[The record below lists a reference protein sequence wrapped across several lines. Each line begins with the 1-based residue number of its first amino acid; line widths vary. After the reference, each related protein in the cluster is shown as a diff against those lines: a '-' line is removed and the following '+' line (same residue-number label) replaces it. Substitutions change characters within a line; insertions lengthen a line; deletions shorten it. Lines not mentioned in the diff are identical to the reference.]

1 MIGLLKKSR
10 PLGDRFF
17 DWIPTFVGM
26 VRKDLSL
33 RDSSFP
39 LMVREDPPLGDSS
52 FPFPCKRESSKTTC
66 RPIWVSCLLWRHI
79 IFMLL
84 LWAGAVPAQEAPVAG
99 GPFCPIVFQVPERP
113 VVDVETEEGDTY
125 LNADSIDLT
134 EKGISHLTGSVEMST
149 DTWQARADDAVYND
163 PGNFVDLSGDVKF
176 WEESLFLAGEGA
188 HIDVEDSTATVSG
201 AEYYLHDSD
210 ARGRADELFI
220 DPGTLTSGKGMTF
233 TTCAPENGGGIEQ
246 NFWRIS
252 ARELHLNHDTDR
264 GSGRDIVLK
273 IKDIPVF
280 YAPYFTFPLS
290 RERKSGF
297 LAPGIGKNS
306 HGGFE
311 TRLPYYW
318 NISPSMDATITP
330 RVLANS
336 GVMGML
342 EYRYLRAGG
351 EGRVSL
357 EYLPGDVG
365 FGDRDRS
372 MINIELNQ
380 TFLGRGRLYV
390 DYNQA
395 SDPEYL
401 EDFGT
406 DLAISSTRYL
416 PRRADVTYRGRN
428 WNVLGRLH
436 SYQIVD
442 QSIRVTSRPY
452 KNLPRLQFRYRPL
465 SGNKK
470 INLDLQ
476 TDFTYFDRTGETGV
490 TVDVT
495 GFRAD
500 LYPTI
505 SYPIRTQAAFLVPR
519 VGVRFTQY
527 ELDKQGPFKKSPNRT
542 LPIVSVDSGVF
553 LERDFRMRDRDFQ
566 HTLEP
571 RLFYLY
577 VPHEDQNDLPVFDS
591 SVFNLDYN
599 ALFRENRFSGYDRIG
614 DTNQV
619 TLALGS
625 RLVNRDTGKQLAS
638 LQVAQSFYL
647 EDQDVIRQI
656 LGAQGELVDIGIP
669 ENDLLSPLIVEAG
682 ANLRDDLTLGAEIY
696 WDINDR
702 LTRKMALTAQY
713 NPEGSKVINLAYRVR
728 RAATGQIRRTPTDI
742 EQSDVSFSWP
752 LTDKLN
758 TVGRWN
764 YAVSEGRTLDLFFG
778 VEYEGCCFAIKAVGR
793 RFLSN
798 LEGDFNTGFFL
809 QLELKGLGSIG
820 QRTVDLLNQAI
831 PGYGDSL
838 PLQ

>member
-1 MIGLLKKSR
+1 MSFTGHPHKR
-10 PLGDRFF
+10 QDTHQNHMG
-17 DWIPTFVGM
+17 V
-26 VRKDLSL
+26 LS
-33 RDSSFP
+33 F
-39 LMVREDPPLGDSS
+39 M
-52 FPFPCKRESSKTTC
+52 
-66 RPIWVSCLLWRHI
+66 WVSCLL
-79 IFMLL
+79 LL
-84 LWAGAVPAQEAPVAG
+84 LWGGAVLAQEAPVAG

-149 DTWQARADDAVYND
+149 DTWQARADNAVYND
-163 PGNFVDLSGDVKF
+163 PGSFVDLSGDVKF
-176 WEESLFLAGEGA
+176 WEESLFLSGDGA

-220 DPGTLTSGKGMTF
+220 DPGPLTSGKGMSF
-233 TTCAPENGGGIEQ
+233 TTCAPENGGGIEE

-264 GSGRDIVLK
+264 GSGRNIVLK

-306 HGGFE
+306 HGGVE

-318 NISPSMDATITP
+318 NIATNMDATITP

-342 EYRYLRAGG
+342 EFRYIRTGG
-351 EGRVSL
+351 EGRVNL

-365 FGDRDRS
+365 FDDRDRS
-372 MINIELNQ
+372 MLNIELTQ
-380 TFLGRGRLYV
+380 SFLGRGRLYV

-470 INLDLQ
+470 INLDLR

-625 RLVNRDTGKQLAS
+625 RLINRDTGKQLAS

>member
-1 MIGLLKKSR
+1 MYTLAL
-10 PLGDRFF
+10 
-17 DWIPTFVGM
+17 
-26 VRKDLSL
+26 
-33 RDSSFP
+33 FP
-39 LMVREDPPLGDSS
+39 RR
-52 FPFPCKRESSKTTC
+52 RESSKTTC
-66 RPIWVSCLLWRHI
+66 RLWRRIIFAGLLWG
-79 IFMLL
+79 
-84 LWAGAVPAQEAPVAG
+84 GAEVAVAEG
-99 GPFCPIVFQVPERP
+99 AFCPIVFQVPERP
-113 VVDVETEEGDTY
+113 VVDVEMEEGDTY
-125 LNADSIDLT
+125 VNADSIDLT
-134 EKGISHLTGSVEMST
+134 EKGISHLSGSVEMAK
-149 DTWQARADDAVYND
+149 DDWQARADGAVYND

-176 WEESLFLAGEGA
+176 WEESLFLTGESA
-188 HIDVEDSTATVSG
+188 HIDVDENTATVSG
-201 AEYYLHDSD
+201 ADYYLPDND
-210 ARGRADELFI
+210 ARGSADELFI
-220 DPGTLTSGKGMTF
+220 DPGTLTSGKDMSF
-233 TTCAPENGGGIEQ
+233 TTCAPENGGGIEE

-252 ARELHLNHDTDR
+252 ARELALDHDTER
-264 GSGRDIVLK
+264 GSGRDIVLR

-280 YAPYFTFPLS
+280 YSPYFTFPLS

-318 NISPSMDATITP
+318 NIAPDMDATITP

-351 EGRVSL
+351 DGRVSL
-357 EYLPGDVG
+357 EFLPGDVG

-380 TFLGRGRLYV
+380 SFLGRGKLYV
-390 DYNQA
+390 NYNRA

-401 EDFGT
+401 EDFGS
-406 DLAISSTRYL
+406 DLAISSTRFL
-416 PRRADVTYRGRN
+416 QRRADLTYRGRN
-428 WNVLGRLH
+428 WNLLGRLH

-442 QSIRVTSRPY
+442 QSIAVTSRPY

-465 SGNKK
+465 SGNKR
-470 INLDLQ
+470 INLNLM
-476 TDFTYFDRTGETGV
+476 TDFTYFDRTGEAGV

-500 LYPTI
+500 LYPSV
-505 SYPIRTQAAFLVPR
+505 SYPIRTQSAFLVPK

-527 ELDKQGPFKKSPNRT
+527 DLDKQGPFTKSPSRT

-553 LERDFRMRDRDFQ
+553 LERDFLTQDGSFL

-577 VPHEDQNDLPVFDS
+577 VPHEDQNNLPVFDS

-614 DTNQV
+614 DTNQA

-625 RLVNRDTGKQLAS
+625 RLFNRETGKQVAS

-647 EDQDVIRQI
+647 ADQDVIRQI

-669 ENDLLSPLIVEAG
+669 ETDTLSPLIIEAG
-682 ANLRDDLTLGAEIY
+682 ASLTNDITLGAEVY
-696 WDINDR
+696 WDINDS

-713 NPEGSKVINLAYRVR
+713 NPAGSKVINLAYRVR
-728 RAATGQIRRTPTDI
+728 RAETGQIRRVPTDI
-742 EQSDVSFSWP
+742 EQSDVSFRWP
-752 LTDKLN
+752 LTDRLN
-758 TVGRWN
+758 AVGRWN
-764 YAVSEGRTLDLFFG
+764 YAVSESRSLDLFFG
-778 VEYEGCCFAIKAVGR
+778 MEYEGCCFAVKAVAR
-793 RFLSN
+793 RFLAN
-798 LEGDFNTGFFL
+798 LDGDFNTGFFM

-831 PGYGDSL
+831 PGYGDVELL
-838 PLQ
+838 P

>member
-1 MIGLLKKSR
+1 MMGPVIKSR
-10 PLGDRFF
+10 PPGDAVF
-17 DWIPTFVGM
+17 DWIPAFAGM
-26 VRKDLSL
+26 TMPFTRHPYKRQDTHQNYMGVLSF
-33 RDSSFP
+33 RASFP
-39 LMVREDPPLGDSS
+39 RR
-52 FPFPCKRESSKTTC
+52 RESSKTTC
-66 RPIWVSCLLWRHI
+66 RPWRHI
-79 IFMLL
+79 ILVAL
-84 LWAGAVPAQEAPVAG
+84 LWTGAAPAQETPVAG

-113 VVDVETEEGDTY
+113 VVDVEREEGDTY
-125 LNADSIDLT
+125 VNADSIDLT
-134 EKGISHLTGSVEMST
+134 EQGISHLTGSVEMST

-163 PGNFVDLSGDVKF
+163 PESIVDLSGDVKF

-188 HIDVEDSTATVSG
+188 RIDIEDSTATVSG
-201 AEYYLHDSD
+201 AEYYLPDSD

-220 DPGTLTSGKGMTF
+220 DPGTLTSGEGMTF
-233 TTCAPENGGGIEQ
+233 TTCAPENGGGIEE

-252 ARELHLNHDTDR
+252 ARELTLDHNTDR
-264 GSGRDIVLK
+264 GSGRNIVLK

-290 RERKSGF
+290 RDRKSGF

-318 NISPSMDATITP
+318 NISPNMDATITP

-342 EYRYLRAGG
+342 EYRYLVTGG
-351 EGRVSL
+351 EGQVSL

-380 TFLGRGRLYV
+380 SFLGRGKLYV
-390 DYNQA
+390 NYNRA

-406 DLAISSTRYL
+406 DLAISSTRFL
-416 PRRADVTYRGRN
+416 PRRADLTYRGRN
-428 WNVLGRLH
+428 WSVLGRLH

-442 QSIRVTSRPY
+442 QSIAVTSRPY

-470 INLDLQ
+470 INLNLL
-476 TDFTYFDRTGETGV
+476 TDFTYFDRTGEAGV

-500 LYPTI
+500 LYPSI
-505 SYPIRTQAAFLVPR
+505 SYPIRTQAAFLVPK

-527 ELDKQGPFKKSPNRT
+527 ELDRQGPFTKSPNRT

-577 VPHEDQNDLPVFDS
+577 VPYEDQNDLPVFDS

-625 RLVNRDTGKQLAS
+625 RLISRDSGKQLAS

-656 LGAQGELVDIGIP
+656 LGAHGELVDIGIP
-669 ENDLLSPLIVEAG
+669 ENDLLSPLIIEAD
-682 ANLRDDLTLGAEIY
+682 ASVRDDLTLGAEIY

-713 NPEGSKVINLAYRVR
+713 NPEGSKVVNLAYRVR
-728 RAATGQIRRTPTDI
+728 RAETGQIRRTPTDI

-752 LTDKLN
+752 LTDRLN
-758 TVGRWN
+758 AVGRWN

-778 VEYEGCCFAIKAVGR
+778 MEYEGCCFAIKAVGR

>member
-1 MIGLLKKSR
+1 MMGAAKSSR
-10 PLGDRFF
+10 PLGERVFHR
-17 DWIPTFVGM
+17 ISACAGM
-26 VRKDLSL
+26 TLAL
-33 RDSSFP
+33 ALP
-39 LMVREDPPLGDSS
+39 WG
-52 FPFPCKRESSKTTC
+52 
-66 RPIWVSCLLWRHI
+66 
-79 IFMLL
+79 
-84 LWAGAVPAQEAPVAG
+84 GAAAQETPVAG

-125 LNADSIDLT
+125 VNADSIDLT
-134 EKGISHLTGSVEMST
+134 EHGISHLAGSVEMST
-149 DTWQARADDAVYND
+149 DTWQARSDAAVYND

-188 HIDVEDSTATVSG
+188 HIDIGDSTATVAG
-201 AEYYLHDSD
+201 AEYYLPDSD
-210 ARGRADELFI
+210 ARGTAEELFI
-220 DPGTLTSGKGMTF
+220 DPGTRTAGKAMSF
-233 TTCAPENGGGIEQ
+233 TTCAPDNGGGIEE

-252 ARELHLNHDTDR
+252 ARELTLDHDTDR

-273 IKDIPVF
+273 IKDVPVF

-297 LAPGIGKNS
+297 LPPSIGKNS

-318 NISPSMDATITP
+318 NIAPAMDATITP

-342 EYRYLRAGG
+342 EYRWMRAGG
-351 EGRVSL
+351 EGRVNL

-372 MINIELNQ
+372 MINIEINQ
-380 TFLGRGRLYV
+380 SFLGRGRLYV

-406 DLAISSTRYL
+406 DLAISSTRFL
-416 PRRADVTYRGRN
+416 PRRADLTYRGRN
-428 WNVLGRLH
+428 WSVLGRLH

-470 INLDLQ
+470 LNLNLL

-500 LYPTI
+500 LYPTV
-505 SYPIRTQAAFLVPR
+505 SFPIRSAAAFLVPR

-527 ELDKQGPFKKSPNRT
+527 ELDRQGPFRKSPSRT

-553 LERDFRMRDRDFQ
+553 LERNFRLRGGDFL

-577 VPHEDQNDLPVFDS
+577 VPHEDQDDLPVFDS

-619 TLALGS
+619 TLALSS
-625 RLVNRDTGKQLAS
+625 RLLNRDTGKQVGS

-647 EDQDVIRQI
+647 EDQRVIRQI
-656 LGAQGELVDIGIP
+656 LGANGELVDIGLP
-669 ENDLLSPLIVEAG
+669 ENDLLSPLIIEAD
-682 ANLRDDLTLGAEIY
+682 AYLTRDLTVGAEIY
-696 WDINDR
+696 WDPKDN

-713 NPEGSKVINLAYRVR
+713 NPEGNKVVNLAYRVR
-728 RAATGQIRRTPTDI
+728 RAETGRIRRVPTDI

-752 LTDKLN
+752 LTNRLN
-758 TVGRWN
+758 AVGRWN

-778 VEYEGCCFAIKAVGR
+778 MEYEGCCFAAKAVGR

-798 LEGDFNTGFFL
+798 LDGDFNTGFFL
-809 QLELKGLGSIG
+809 QLELKGLGTIG
-820 QRTVDLLNQAI
+820 QRTVELLNQAI

>member
-1 MIGLLKKSR
+1 MTGWVKKSR
-10 PLGDRFF
+10 PLGDVVFH
-17 DWIPTFVGM
+17 WIPACAGVTKQGAGM
-26 VRKDLSL
+26 SSTGHPHKRQDTHQNHMGVLS
-33 RDSSFP
+33 F
-39 LMVREDPPLGDSS
+39 M
-52 FPFPCKRESSKTTC
+52 
-66 RPIWVSCLLWRHI
+66 WVSCLL
-79 IFMLL
+79 LL
-84 LWAGAVPAQEAPVAG
+84 LWGGAVLAQEAPVAG

-149 DTWQARADDAVYND
+149 DTWQARADNAVYND
-163 PGNFVDLSGDVKF
+163 PGSFVDLSGDVKF
-176 WEESLFLAGEGA
+176 WEESLFLSGDGA

-220 DPGTLTSGKGMTF
+220 DPGTLTSGKGMSF
-233 TTCAPENGGGIEQ
+233 TTCAPENGGGIEE

-264 GSGRDIVLK
+264 GSGRNIVLK

-306 HGGFE
+306 HGGVE

-318 NISPSMDATITP
+318 NIAPNMDATITP

-342 EYRYLRAGG
+342 EFRYIRTGG
-351 EGRVSL
+351 EGRVNL

-365 FGDRDRS
+365 FDDRDRS
-372 MINIELNQ
+372 MLNIELTQ
-380 TFLGRGRLYV
+380 SFLGRGRLYV

-470 INLDLQ
+470 INLDLR

>member
-1 MIGLLKKSR
+1 MSSTGHPHKR
-10 PLGDRFF
+10 QDTHQNHMG
-17 DWIPTFVGM
+17 V
-26 VRKDLSL
+26 LS
-33 RDSSFP
+33 F
-39 LMVREDPPLGDSS
+39 M
-52 FPFPCKRESSKTTC
+52 
-66 RPIWVSCLLWRHI
+66 WVSCLL
-79 IFMLL
+79 LL
-84 LWAGAVPAQEAPVAG
+84 LWGGAVLAQEAPVAG

-149 DTWQARADDAVYND
+149 DTWQARADNAVYND
-163 PGNFVDLSGDVKF
+163 PGSFVDLSGDVKF
-176 WEESLFLAGEGA
+176 WEESLFLSGDGA

-220 DPGTLTSGKGMTF
+220 DPGTLTSGKGMSF
-233 TTCAPENGGGIEQ
+233 TTCAPENGGGIEE

-264 GSGRDIVLK
+264 GSGRNIVLK

-306 HGGFE
+306 HGGVE

-318 NISPSMDATITP
+318 NIAPNMDATITP

-342 EYRYLRAGG
+342 EFRYIRTGG
-351 EGRVSL
+351 EGRVNL

-365 FGDRDRS
+365 FDDRDRS
-372 MINIELNQ
+372 MLNIELTQ
-380 TFLGRGRLYV
+380 SFLGRGRLYV

-406 DLAISSTRYL
+406 DLAISSTHYL

-470 INLDLQ
+470 INLDLR

-713 NPEGSKVINLAYRVR
+713 NPEGSRVINLAYRVR

>member
-1 MIGLLKKSR
+1 MMGLLKKSR
-10 PLGDRFF
+10 PLGDVVFH
-17 DWIPTFVGM
+17 WIPACAGM
-26 VRKDLSL
+26 TKGGAGVTNKKQDTHQNYMGVLSFFPQNHMGVL
-33 RDSSFP
+33 SF
-39 LMVREDPPLGDSS
+39 M
-52 FPFPCKRESSKTTC
+52 
-66 RPIWVSCLLWRHI
+66 WVSCLL
-79 IFMLL
+79 LL
-84 LWAGAVPAQEAPVAG
+84 LWAGAAPAQEAPVAG

-149 DTWQARADDAVYND
+149 DTWQARADNAVYND
-163 PGNFVDLSGDVKF
+163 PGSFVDLSGDVKF
-176 WEESLFLAGEGA
+176 WEESLFLAGDGA

-233 TTCAPENGGGIEQ
+233 TTCAPENGGGIEE

-264 GSGRDIVLK
+264 GSGRNIVLK

-306 HGGFE
+306 HGGVE

-318 NISPSMDATITP
+318 NIAPNMDATITP

-342 EYRYLRAGG
+342 EFRYIRTGG
-351 EGRVSL
+351 EGRVNL

-365 FGDRDRS
+365 FDDRDRS
-372 MINIELNQ
+372 MLNIELTQ
-380 TFLGRGRLYV
+380 SFLGRGRLYV

-428 WNVLGRLH
+428 WSVLGRLH

-470 INLDLQ
+470 INLNLL

-505 SYPIRTQAAFLVPR
+505 SYPIRTQAAFLVPK

-553 LERDFRMRDRDFQ
+553 LERDFRMRDGDFQ

-669 ENDLLSPLIVEAG
+669 ENDLLSPLIVEAS

-696 WDINDR
+696 WDINDS

-713 NPEGSKVINLAYRVR
+713 NPAGSKVVNLAYRVR

-752 LTDKLN
+752 LTAKLN

>member
-1 MIGLLKKSR
+1 MMVLDTTIHRPGTDLKSVPMILA
-10 PLGDRFF
+10 
-17 DWIPTFVGM
+17 
-26 VRKDLSL
+26 
-33 RDSSFP
+33 
-39 LMVREDPPLGDSS
+39 
-52 FPFPCKRESSKTTC
+52 
-66 RPIWVSCLLWRHI
+66 
-79 IFMLL
+79 L
-84 LWAGAVPAQEAPVAG
+84 LWAGGAAAQEAPAAG

-113 VVDVETEEGDTY
+113 LVDVEMEEGDTY
-125 LNADSIDLT
+125 VNADAIDLT
-134 EKGISHLTGSVEMST
+134 EKGISHLSGSVEMST
-149 DTWQARADDAVYND
+149 DAWQARADAAVYND

-176 WEESLFLAGEGA
+176 WEESLFLSGDSA

-201 AEYYLHDSD
+201 ADYYLQDSD
-210 ARGRADELFI
+210 ARGSADELFI
-220 DPGTLTSGKGMTF
+220 DPGTRTAGKDMSF
-233 TTCAPENGGGIEQ
+233 TTCAPENGGGIEE

-252 ARELHLNHDTDR
+252 ARELNLDHDTDR

-280 YAPYFTFPLS
+280 YSPYFTFPLS

-318 NISPSMDATITP
+318 NIAPDMDATITP

-336 GVMGML
+336 GIMGML
-342 EYRYLRAGG
+342 EYRYLRPGG
-351 EGRVSL
+351 DGRVSL

-380 TFLGRGRLYV
+380 SFLGRGRLYV

-416 PRRADVTYRGRN
+416 PRRADVTYSGGN
-428 WNVLGRLH
+428 WTVLGRLH

-442 QSIRVTSRPY
+442 QSIAVTSRPY

-465 SGNKK
+465 RGN
-470 INLDLQ
+470 NRFNVDLH

-490 TVDVT
+490 EVDVT

-500 LYPTI
+500 LYPSV
-505 SYPIRTQAAFLVPR
+505 SYPVRTQAAFFIPK
-519 VGVRFTQY
+519 VGLRFTQY
-527 ELDKQGPFKKSPNRT
+527 DLDKQGPFNKSPSRT

-553 LERDFRMRDRDFQ
+553 LERDFPMQNGNFL

-577 VPHEDQNDLPVFDS
+577 VPYEDQTDLPVFDS

-599 ALFRENRFSGYDRIG
+599 ALFRVNRFSGYDRIG
-614 DTNQV
+614 DTNQA

-625 RLVNRDTGKQLAS
+625 RLINRDTGKQVAS

-669 ENDLLSPLIVEAG
+669 EEDLLSPLIIEA
-682 ANLRDDLTLGAEIY
+682 AASLPNDLTLGAEIY

-702 LTRKMALTAQY
+702 ITRKMALSAQY
-713 NPEGSKVINLAYRVR
+713 NPAGSKVINLAYRVR
-728 RAATGQIRRTPTDI
+728 RAETGQIRRVPTDI
-742 EQSDVSFSWP
+742 EQSDVSFRWP
-752 LTDKLN
+752 LTDRLN
-758 TVGRWN
+758 AVGRWN
-764 YAVSEGRTLDLFFG
+764 YAVSEGRSLDLFFG
-778 VEYEGCCFAIKAVGR
+778 MEYEGCCFAVKAVGR

-798 LEGDFNTGFFL
+798 LDGDFNTGFFM

-831 PGYGDSL
+831 PGYGDNL
-838 PLQ
+838 PLP

>member
-1 MIGLLKKSR
+1 M
-10 PLGDRFF
+10 GDGFF
-17 DWIPTFVGM
+17 DWIPAYAGM
-26 VRKDLSL
+26 TKGGAGAHKRQDTHQNYMGVLSF
-33 RDSSFP
+33 R
-39 LMVREDPPLGDSS
+39 
-52 FPFPCKRESSKTTC
+52 RESSKTTC
-66 RPIWVSCLLWRHI
+66 RLQRHI
-79 IFMLL
+79 IIMCLL
-84 LWAGAVPAQEAPVAG
+84 SAGAVAAQETPVAG

-113 VVDVETEEGDTY
+113 VVDVEMEEGDTY
-125 LNADSIDLT
+125 VNADRIDLT
-134 EKGISHLTGSVEMST
+134 EQGISHLTGSVEMST
-149 DTWQARADDAVYND
+149 DDWQARADDAIYND
-163 PGNFVDLSGDVKF
+163 PGNFVDLSGNVKF
-176 WEESLFLAGEGA
+176 WEESLYLAGEGA

-210 ARGRADELFI
+210 ARGMADELFI
-220 DPGTLTSGKGMTF
+220 DPGTLTSGKDMTF
-233 TTCAPENGGGIEQ
+233 TTCAPENGGGIEE

-252 ARELHLNHDTDR
+252 ARELHLDHDTDR

-280 YAPYFTFPLS
+280 YAPWFTFPLS

-306 HGGFE
+306 HGGVE

-318 NISPSMDATITP
+318 NIAPNMDATITP

-342 EYRYLRAGG
+342 EFRYMLTGG
-351 EGRVSL
+351 EGRVNL

-365 FGDRDRS
+365 FDDRDRS
-372 MINIELNQ
+372 MLNIELSQ
-380 TFLGRGRLYV
+380 SFLGRGRLYV

-406 DLAISSTRYL
+406 DLAVSSTRYL
-416 PRRADVTYRGRN
+416 PRRADLTYRGRN
-428 WNVLGRLH
+428 WSVLGRLH

-476 TDFTYFDRTGETGV
+476 TDFTYFDRTGEIGV

-500 LYPTI
+500 LYPSI
-505 SYPIRTQAAFLVPR
+505 SYPIRTQAAFLVPK

-527 ELDKQGPFKKSPNRT
+527 ELDRRGPFDKSPSRT

-553 LERDFRMRDRDFQ
+553 LERDFRMQDRDFL

-625 RLVNRDTGKQLAS
+625 RLINRGTGKQVAS

-669 ENDLLSPLIVEAG
+669 ENDLLSPLIIEAG

-696 WDINDR
+696 WDINDS

-713 NPEGSKVINLAYRVR
+713 NPAGSKVINLAYRVR
-728 RAATGQIRRTPTDI
+728 RAETGQIRRTPTDI

-752 LTDKLN
+752 LTDRLN

-778 VEYEGCCFAIKAVGR
+778 VEYEGCCFAVKAVGR

-838 PLQ
+838 PLR

>member
-1 MIGLLKKSR
+1 
-10 PLGDRFF
+10 
-17 DWIPTFVGM
+17 
-26 VRKDLSL
+26 
-33 RDSSFP
+33 
-39 LMVREDPPLGDSS
+39 
-52 FPFPCKRESSKTTC
+52 
-66 RPIWVSCLLWRHI
+66 
-79 IFMLL
+79 
-84 LWAGAVPAQEAPVAG
+84 
-99 GPFCPIVFQVPERP
+99 
-113 VVDVETEEGDTY
+113 
-125 LNADSIDLT
+125 
-134 EKGISHLTGSVEMST
+134 
-149 DTWQARADDAVYND
+149 
-163 PGNFVDLSGDVKF
+163 
-176 WEESLFLAGEGA
+176 
-188 HIDVEDSTATVSG
+188 
-201 AEYYLHDSD
+201 
-210 ARGRADELFI
+210 
-220 DPGTLTSGKGMTF
+220 
-233 TTCAPENGGGIEQ
+233 
-246 NFWRIS
+246 
-252 ARELHLNHDTDR
+252 
-264 GSGRDIVLK
+264 
-273 IKDIPVF
+273 
-280 YAPYFTFPLS
+280 
-290 RERKSGF
+290 ERKSGF

-351 EGRVSL
+351 EGRVNL

-365 FGDRDRS
+365 FDDRDRS
-372 MINIELNQ
+372 MLNIELTQ
-380 TFLGRGRLYV
+380 SFLGRGRLYV

-470 INLDLQ
+470 INLDLR

-625 RLVNRDTGKQLAS
+625 RLINRGTGKQLAS

-713 NPEGSKVINLAYRVR
+713 NPAGSKVINLAYRVR

>member
-1 MIGLLKKSR
+1 MSDEGSAGVTERGASMSSTGHPHKRQDTHKNHM
-10 PLGDRFF
+10 G
-17 DWIPTFVGM
+17 V
-26 VRKDLSL
+26 LS
-33 RDSSFP
+33 F
-39 LMVREDPPLGDSS
+39 M
-52 FPFPCKRESSKTTC
+52 
-66 RPIWVSCLLWRHI
+66 WVSCLL
-79 IFMLL
+79 LL
-84 LWAGAVPAQEAPVAG
+84 LWGGAVLAQETPVAG

-252 ARELHLNHDTDR
+252 ARELHLDHDTDR
-264 GSGRDIVLK
+264 GSGRNIVLK

-351 EGRVSL
+351 EGRVNL

-365 FGDRDRS
+365 FDDRDRS
-372 MINIELNQ
+372 MLNIELTQ
-380 TFLGRGRLYV
+380 SFLGRGRLYV

-470 INLDLQ
+470 INLDLR

-625 RLVNRDTGKQLAS
+625 RLINRGTGKQLAS

-713 NPEGSKVINLAYRVR
+713 NPAGSKVINLAYRVR

>member
-1 MIGLLKKSR
+1 MSSTGHPHKRQDTHKNHM
-10 PLGDRFF
+10 G
-17 DWIPTFVGM
+17 V
-26 VRKDLSL
+26 LS
-33 RDSSFP
+33 F
-39 LMVREDPPLGDSS
+39 M
-52 FPFPCKRESSKTTC
+52 
-66 RPIWVSCLLWRHI
+66 WVSCLL
-79 IFMLL
+79 LL
-84 LWAGAVPAQEAPVAG
+84 LWGGAVLAQETPVAG

-252 ARELHLNHDTDR
+252 ARELHLDHDTDR
-264 GSGRDIVLK
+264 GSGRNIVLK

-351 EGRVSL
+351 EGRVNL

-365 FGDRDRS
+365 FDDRDRS
-372 MINIELNQ
+372 MLNIELTQ
-380 TFLGRGRLYV
+380 SFLGRGRLYV

-470 INLDLQ
+470 INLDLR

-625 RLVNRDTGKQLAS
+625 RLINRGTGKQLAS

-713 NPEGSKVINLAYRVR
+713 NPAGSKVINLAYRVR

>member
-1 MIGLLKKSR
+1 M
-10 PLGDRFF
+10 
-17 DWIPTFVGM
+17 
-26 VRKDLSL
+26 
-33 RDSSFP
+33 
-39 LMVREDPPLGDSS
+39 
-52 FPFPCKRESSKTTC
+52 
-66 RPIWVSCLLWRHI
+66 WVSCLL
-79 IFMLL
+79 LL
-84 LWAGAVPAQEAPVAG
+84 LWGGAVLAQEAPVAG

-149 DTWQARADDAVYND
+149 DTWQARADNAVYND
-163 PGNFVDLSGDVKF
+163 PGSFVDLSGDVKF
-176 WEESLFLAGEGA
+176 WEESLFLSGDAA

-210 ARGRADELFI
+210 ARGMADELFI
-220 DPGTLTSGKGMTF
+220 DPGTLTSGKGMSF
-233 TTCAPENGGGIEQ
+233 TTCAPENGGGIEE

-264 GSGRDIVLK
+264 GSGRNIVLK

-306 HGGFE
+306 HGGVE

-318 NISPSMDATITP
+318 NIAPNMDATITP

-342 EYRYLRAGG
+342 EFRYIRTGG
-351 EGRVSL
+351 EGRVNL

-365 FGDRDRS
+365 FDDRDRS
-372 MINIELNQ
+372 MLNIELTQ
-380 TFLGRGRLYV
+380 SFLGRGRLYV

-470 INLDLQ
+470 INLDLR

-713 NPEGSKVINLAYRVR
+713 NPEGSKVVNLAYRVR

>member
-1 MIGLLKKSR
+1 M
-10 PLGDRFF
+10 
-17 DWIPTFVGM
+17 
-26 VRKDLSL
+26 
-33 RDSSFP
+33 
-39 LMVREDPPLGDSS
+39 
-52 FPFPCKRESSKTTC
+52 
-66 RPIWVSCLLWRHI
+66 
-79 IFMLL
+79 
-84 LWAGAVPAQEAPVAG
+84 
-99 GPFCPIVFQVPERP
+99 
-113 VVDVETEEGDTY
+113 
-125 LNADSIDLT
+125 
-134 EKGISHLTGSVEMST
+134 
-149 DTWQARADDAVYND
+149 
-163 PGNFVDLSGDVKF
+163 
-176 WEESLFLAGEGA
+176 
-188 HIDVEDSTATVSG
+188 SG
-201 AEYYLHDSD
+201 AEYYLPDSD

-233 TTCAPENGGGIEQ
+233 TTCAPENGGGIEE

-252 ARELHLNHDTDR
+252 ARELHLDHETER
-264 GSGRDIVLK
+264 GSGRDIVLR
-273 IKDIPVF
+273 IKDLPVF

-290 RERKSGF
+290 RDRKSGF
-297 LAPGIGKNS
+297 LAPTIGKNS

-318 NISPSMDATITP
+318 NIAPGMDATITP
-330 RVLANS
+330 RALANS

-342 EYRYLRAGG
+342 EYRYLRGRRRWPGEAWNTCPATSASATATAAWSISSLTRASSAG
-351 EGRVSL
+351 V
-357 EYLPGDVG
+357 
-365 FGDRDRS
+365 
-372 MINIELNQ
+372 N
-380 TFLGRGRLYV
+380 LYV
-390 DYNQA
+390 NYNRA

-406 DLAISSTRYL
+406 DLAISSTRFL
-416 PRRADVTYRGRN
+416 PRRADLTYRGRN
-428 WNVLGRLH
+428 WSVLGRLH

-470 INLDLQ
+470 INLNLL
-476 TDFTYFDRTGETGV
+476 TDFTYFDRTGEAGV

-500 LYPTI
+500 LYPSI
-505 SYPIRTQAAFLVPR
+505 SYPIRTKAAFLAPK

-527 ELDKQGPFKKSPNRT
+527 ELDKQGPFGKSPSRT

-553 LERDFRMRDRDFQ
+553 LERDFNTRGGDFL

-577 VPHEDQNDLPVFDS
+577 VPYEDQNDLPVFDS

-625 RLVNRDTGKQLAS
+625 RLLNRDTGKQVAS

-669 ENDLLSPLIVEAG
+669 ENDLLSPLIIEAG

-696 WDINDR
+696 WDPKDN
-702 LTRKMALTAQY
+702 LTRKMALSAQY
-713 NPEGSKVINLAYRVR
+713 KPAGNKVINLAYRVR
-728 RAATGQIRRTPTDI
+728 RAESGQIRRTPTDI
-742 EQSDVSFSWP
+742 DQSDVSFRWP
-752 LTDKLN
+752 LTAKLSA
-758 TVGRWN
+758 VGRWN
-764 YAVSEGRTLDLFFG
+764 YAVSEGRTLDLFYG
-778 VEYEGCCFAIKAVGR
+778 VEYEGCCFAVKAVGR

-798 LEGDFNTGFFL
+798 LEGDFSTGFFPATGA
-809 QLELKGLGSIG
+809 EGAG
-820 QRTVDLLNQAI
+820 QHRPEDR
-831 PGYGDSL
+831 
-838 PLQ
+838 

>member
-1 MIGLLKKSR
+1 MI
-10 PLGDRFF
+10 
-17 DWIPTFVGM
+17 FVG
-26 VRKDLSL
+26 VLS
-33 RDSSFP
+33 F
-39 LMVREDPPLGDSS
+39 M
-52 FPFPCKRESSKTTC
+52 
-66 RPIWVSCLLWRHI
+66 WVSCLL
-79 IFMLL
+79 LL
-84 LWAGAVPAQEAPVAG
+84 LWGGAVLAQEAPVAG

-149 DTWQARADDAVYND
+149 DTWQARADNAVYND
-163 PGNFVDLSGDVKF
+163 PGSFVDLSGDVKF
-176 WEESLFLAGEGA
+176 WEESLFLSGDGA
-188 HIDVEDSTATVSG
+188 HIDVEDSTATVSS

-220 DPGTLTSGKGMTF
+220 DPGTLTSGKGMSF
-233 TTCAPENGGGIEQ
+233 TTCAPENGGGIEE

-264 GSGRDIVLK
+264 GSGRNIVLK

-306 HGGFE
+306 HGGVE

-318 NISPSMDATITP
+318 NIAPNMDATITP

-342 EYRYLRAGG
+342 EFRYIRTGG
-351 EGRVSL
+351 EGRVNL

-365 FGDRDRS
+365 FDDRDRS
-372 MINIELNQ
+372 MLNIELTQ
-380 TFLGRGRLYV
+380 SFLGRGRLYV

-470 INLDLQ
+470 INLDLR